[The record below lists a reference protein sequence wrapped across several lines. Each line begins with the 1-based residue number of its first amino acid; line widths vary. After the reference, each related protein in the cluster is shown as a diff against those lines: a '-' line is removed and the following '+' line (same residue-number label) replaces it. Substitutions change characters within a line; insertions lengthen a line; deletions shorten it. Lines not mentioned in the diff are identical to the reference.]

1 MQKKLLWK
9 NRNNDLKLYATKLF
23 ELETPAMV
31 IPFTDRSRIMMYLQQ
46 RYKIA
51 DQEYREVYNAITQ
64 YSDEH
69 FADQMIEENTSTL
82 STEDYDEKAQKWAK
96 QARENQEVA
105 KNKIIEMAEK
115 IYRDPEVLAEY
126 LQFGSRFYQYS
137 PKNVMLILTQN
148 E

>member
-96 QARENQEVA
+96 
-105 KNKIIEMAEK
+105 
-115 IYRDPEVLAEY
+115 
-126 LQFGSRFYQYS
+126 
-137 PKNVMLILTQN
+137 
-148 E
+148 